1 MSSFVVFNFV
11 KRIALLLF
19 FSVLMSGCLMVKGQV
34 SSFSSLT
41 TNSVGETFFMLPNDQ
56 QASSAEF
63 DQYASSIARR
73 LEKKGWYRVMSPD
86 EAKYAVLLDYGI
98 AGSTEKLG
106 SSPIYGHTGGGV
118 TTHSGTVN
126 TFGSGYGGFTN
137 SYGSYQGTSHTLPTY
152 GVVGVQSYSY
162 TQYQRYFQMKVVEME
177 ANKAVYETKASS
189 QGTNANFGIVAE
201 CIFDMA
207 LSDFPLQSS
216 SSKSI
221 LMDSCG
227 SE

>member
-19 FSVLMSGCLMVKGQV
+19 FSVFMSGCSMVKGQV

-41 TNSVGETFFMLPNDQ
+41 SNSVGETFFMLPDDQ

-98 AGSTEKLG
+98 TGSSEKLG
-106 SSPIYGHTGGGV
+106 SRPIYGHTGG
-118 TTHSGTVN
+118 
-126 TFGSGYGGFTN
+126 
-137 SYGSYQGTSHTLPTY
+137 

-162 TQYQRYFQMKVVEME
+162 TQYQRYFQMKVVEIE
-177 ANKAVYETKASS
+177 ADKAVYETKVAS
-189 QGTNANFGIVAE
+189 QGTNASFGVVAE

-207 LSDFPLQSS
+207 LADFPLQSS
-216 SSKSI
+216 SSKLI
-221 LMDSCG
+221 LMDGCG

>member
-1 MSSFVVFNFV
+1 MSSFVVFNLV
-11 KRIALLLF
+11 KRIAFLLF
-19 FSVLMSGCLMVKGQV
+19 ISIFMSGCLRVNGQV

-41 TNSVGETFFMLPNDQ
+41 SNSVGETFFILPDEQ

-86 EAKYAVLLDYGI
+86 EAKYAMLLDYGI

-106 SSPIYGHTGGGV
+106 SSPIYGHTGGGI

-126 TFGSGYGGFTN
+126 TFGSGYGGLTN

-162 TQYQRYFQMKVVEME
+162 TQYQRYFQMKVVDIET
-177 ANKAVYETKASS
+177 NKAVYETKTASVGS
-189 QGTNANFGIVAE
+189 GANFGVVAE
-201 CIFDMA
+201 
-207 LSDFPLQSS
+207 
-216 SSKSI
+216 
-221 LMDSCG
+221 
-227 SE
+227 